1 MTQPQQPSGSPAR
14 FCSNCGTSLSPQ
26 AGFCPQCGTATPQAQ
41 PPGGPPPVS
50 TPPPAVPPPQQVP
63 PPVQPPAQQAPRPS
77 APFAPGTHVPN
88 YLVQA
93 ILVTIFCCLP
103 FGIVSIVYAAQV
115 NGKLGAGDFA
125 GALETSRKAKTWAW
139 VSFWV
144 GLGITILWV
153 LIGIVIPLAAV

>member
-26 AGFCPQCGTATPQAQ
+26 AGFCPQCGTATPQTQ
-41 PPGGPPPVS
+41 
-50 TPPPAVPPPQQVP
+50 PPAVPPPPQVP
-63 PPVQPPAQQAPRPS
+63 PPVQPPRQQVPRPS
-77 APFAPGTHVPN
+77 APFVAGTHVPN

-103 FGIVSIVYAAQV
+103 FGIVSIVFAAQV
-115 NGKLGAGDFA
+115 NGKLGAGDYA

-144 GLGITILWV
+144 GLAITVLWV
-153 LIGIVIPLAAV
+153 LIVVIVPLAAA